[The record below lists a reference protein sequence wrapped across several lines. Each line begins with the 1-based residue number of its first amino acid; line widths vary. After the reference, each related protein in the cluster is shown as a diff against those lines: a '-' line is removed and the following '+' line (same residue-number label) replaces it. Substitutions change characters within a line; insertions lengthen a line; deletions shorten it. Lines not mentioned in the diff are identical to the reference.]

1 MERAMRCPGTQRDSE
16 KKRLKQKIG
25 MIFFF
30 REKLKKNGGKIM
42 SILFIKTE
50 NVLATTF
57 RMQARNARFL
67 YMLST
72 ENPKIFK
79 LYFLIEE

>member
-1 MERAMRCPGTQRDSE
+1 MRCPGTQWDSE

-42 SILFIKTE
+42 SILCIQTE

-57 RMQARNARFL
+57 RMQACKARFL

-79 LYFLIEE
+79 LYFLMDE